1 MRAKYTSYFRHPG
14 RSAPAGISSGD
25 TPTTGSSFIRSFLG
39 AALVG
44 LILFGAVPAEGQGQ
58 LDLKEERGQ
67 FSLDFSNVEISELI
81 KAISKISGKNF
92 LFDETV
98 RGKVT
103 IISPKKVDA
112 LEAYRVFETVLQAK
126 GFTTVPAGHLIRIV
140 PVREAKEAPIPTR
153 IGKEPED
160 RWPYSDTF
168 ITRLI
173 PLDFVDADEI
183 ANSIVKQ
190 LVSKNGF
197 VTTYLPTNTIIVI
210 ESSRNINRILGI
222 LDEIDSP
229 LYEEVIEIIPLEN
242 ASAESIAQT
251 LSKIFE
257 ASGKQSSAV
266 RSRVVRGK
274 KVQAGSPAAV
284 VTKIIP
290 EERLNALIVM
300 GSKAEIEEIRELVA
314 KLDVKVIAGQG
325 QIHVVYLQNS
335 EAEKISSVL
344 STLTA
349 GAGKVPRKAPA
360 AAGQAA
366 TPAVAEFEGGIKI
379 TADPSTN
386 SLIII
391 CSPQD
396 FQTLREVIDK
406 LDIPRRQVYVE
417 AAIVEVSLS
426 RQRELGFSFSAGA
439 EVDSGGAVVGSAP
452 GGLNTLLISPQ
463 TVASLSGLFAGGM
476 GELVTLPD
484 GTEVPSFGAILK
496 ALASN
501 SDIDILSTPHLLTSD
516 NEEAQIIIGENV
528 PFITGQNVTA
538 GGVMQTQIQRQDVGI
553 TLRITPQINESDTVR
568 LKIYQEISAVSES
581 PPQGFNVNTQGL
593 ITRKRSAETTIVA
606 QDKQTVAIGGLIEDQ
621 VSESVSRVP
630 ILGDIPIIGWL
641 FRSST
646 RTNRKTNLLIF
657 LTPYIAENPAHLS
670 TISRYKE
677 GQIIEFYRE
686 YHPGSGR
693 QKIFPDTTDFLIEPR
708 PSRSEETIE
717 ISPDREGPPLPDQGD
732 VPGAGEVESRETDEK
747 EMTGDT
753 DQEVKEEGS
762 EPPAEYQSPGISE
775 SSPGEPMAEPGKDE
789 EPPREDGE
797 EPGNG
802 PDITPQDVETEV
814 FGE

>member
-1 MRAKYTSYFRHPG
+1 MHDKRTTRIHGKPIG
-14 RSAPAGISSGD
+14 R
-25 TPTTGSSFIRSFLG
+25 FLG
-39 AALVG
+39 ACL
-44 LILFGAVPAEGQGQ
+44 LILIMSAAEPPVQAQNQVELTPEQG
-58 LDLKEERGQ
+58 L

-81 KAISKISGKNF
+81 KAISKITGKNF

-103 IISPKKVDA
+103 IISPKRVDA
-112 LEAYRVFETVLQAK
+112 REAYRVFETVLHAK
-126 GFTTVPAGHLIRIV
+126 GFTTVPSGHVIRIV
-140 PVREAKEAPIPTR
+140 PVREAKDSPILTR
-153 IGKEPED
+153 VGKEAED

-168 ITRLI
+168 VTRLI
-173 PLDFVDADEI
+173 PLDYVDADEI
-183 ANSIVKQ
+183 SNSIVKQ

-197 VTTYLPTNTIIVI
+197 VTTYPPTNTIIII

-229 LYEEVIEIIPLEN
+229 LYEEVIEIIQLEN
-242 ASAESIAQT
+242 ASAESVAQT

-257 ASGKQSSAV
+257 ASGKKSSAV

-274 KVQAGSPAAV
+274 KTSTAGPAAV

-300 GSKAEIEEIRELVA
+300 GSKAEIQEIRRLVA
-314 KLDVKVIAGQG
+314 KLDVKVVAGKG
-325 QIHVVYLQNS
+325 QIHVVYLQNA

-349 GAGKVPRKAPA
+349 GAGKVTRKAPA
-360 AAGQAA
+360 GAQAA
-366 TPAVAEFEGGIKI
+366 PAVAEFEGGIKI

-391 CSPQD
+391 SSPQD
-396 FQTLREVIDK
+396 YQTLRDVIDK

-426 RQRELGFSFSAGA
+426 RQRELGFSFSVGS
-439 EVDSGGAVVGSAP
+439 EVDSGGAIVGSAP

-476 GELVTLPD
+476 GETVTLPD

-553 TLRITPQINESDTVR
+553 TFRITPQINESDTVR

-593 ITRKRSAETTIVA
+593 ITRKRSAETTVVV
-606 QDKQTVAIGGLIEDQ
+606 QDMQTVAIGGLIEDQ

-630 ILGDIPIIGWL
+630 ILGDIPIIGWF

-646 RTNRKTNLLIF
+646 RMNRKTNLLIF
-657 LTPYIAENPAHLS
+657 MTPYIAQNPDHLS
-670 TISRYKE
+670 AISRRKE
-677 GQIIEFYRE
+677 SQIVEFYRE
-686 YHPGSGR
+686 YHPGRGR
-693 QKIFPDTTDFLIEPR
+693 ETIFPETTDYTIEPR
-708 PSRSEETIE
+708 TSPEESVSVEAPPPEEGKDKPSSPETVAPPPVSAAEELPEKPAEEPEESPGTGKAENETPGSPDEIEETE
-717 ISPDREGPPLPDQGD
+717 SLPDAPGENLSGNDRESSRADSEPEPEITPGD
-732 VPGAGEVESRETDEK
+732 V
-747 EMTGDT
+747 
-753 DQEVKEEGS
+753 Q
-762 EPPAEYQSPGISE
+762 
-775 SSPGEPMAEPGKDE
+775 
-789 EPPREDGE
+789 
-797 EPGNG
+797 
-802 PDITPQDVETEV
+802 TEV